1 MFLAGV
7 DIFLDSV
14 GGSMYNTIVTKHIKM
29 GGRIC
34 IFGNLSLY
42 NNLNNLNN
50 NNSSSNNDDHVPPH
64 DLIISLKV
72 FLSTFLKL
80 EKSRDVYLH
89 ENGFYVE

>member
-1 MFLAGV
+1 MLTAGV

-14 GGSMYNTIVTKHIKM
+14 GGSMHTTILTKHMRI

-42 NNLNNLNN
+42 NNHNNLEMVTPN
-50 NNSSSNNDDHVPPH
+50 

-72 FLSTFLKL
+72 FDTVDAKYLKDRGG
-80 EKSRDVYLH
+80 KGSR
-89 ENGFYVE
+89 GAGGS

>member
-1 MFLAGV
+1 MLTGGV

-14 GGSMYNTIVTKHIKM
+14 GGSMHTTILTKHMRI

-42 NNLNNLNN
+42 NNHNNLEMVTPN
-50 NNSSSNNDDHVPPH
+50 

-72 FLSTFLKL
+72 FDNVD
-80 EKSRDVYLH
+80 RDRGGGEGGGSLVFFANSF
-89 ENGFYVE
+89 EGGFWFSWFI